1 MDAITLLKQ
10 DHQTVEELFKRF
22 EDTGDRAFVER
33 RRIVDRIIEEL
44 SIHAAIEEQLFYPV
58 TREVVPETESHALE
72 GLEEH
77 HIVKWVLS
85 ELEDLPAEHERF
97 EAKVTVLIENVRH
110 HVEEE
115 ESDYFPEV
123 RSALGRNAL
132 NELGDAMEEAKKTAP
147 RRPHPRMPDT
157 PPANIVAGN
166 AAGVVDRLTGTVSGI
181 AQGAVAGVGD
191 VVAKVKGDPK
201 PRRTIEGNAEV
212 QRTADQVRS
221 QFDEV
226 LSRVQAAVD
235 QATATGRT
243 TTEAATAGAK
253 ATATSARKGAKRTA
267 TTAKGAATKTTRA
280 AKKAANA

>member
-33 RRIVDRIIEEL
+33 RRLVDRIIEEL
-44 SIHAAIEEQLFYPV
+44 SIHAAIEEQLFYPI
-58 TREVVPETESHALE
+58 TREVVPETERHALE

-77 HIVKWVLS
+77 HIVKWVLR
-85 ELEDLPAEHERF
+85 ELEDLPADHERF
-97 EAKVTVLIENVRH
+97 EAKVTVLMENVRH

-147 RRPHPRMPDT
+147 RRPHPRLPDT
-157 PPANIVAGN
+157 PPGNIVAGN
-166 AAGVVDRLTGTVSGI
+166 AVGVVDRVTGTVSGI

-191 VVAKVKGDPK
+191 VVAKVKGDSR
-201 PRRTIEGNAEV
+201 PRRSIDGNRQV

-221 QFDEV
+221 QFTEV
-226 LSRVQAAVD
+226 LGRVQGAVEH
-235 QATATGRT
+235 TASTGRKT
-243 TTEAATAGAK
+243 TAAATSGAK

-267 TTAKGAATKTTRA
+267 TTAKSAATKTTRV